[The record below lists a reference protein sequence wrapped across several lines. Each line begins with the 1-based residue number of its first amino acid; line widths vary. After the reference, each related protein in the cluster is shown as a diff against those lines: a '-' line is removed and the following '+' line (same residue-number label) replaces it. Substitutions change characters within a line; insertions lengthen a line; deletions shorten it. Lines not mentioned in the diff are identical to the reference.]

1 MKLNDCLLCFH
12 HHVGI
17 YYSKS
22 NLMRVNYSDK
32 AKFLKHFYINSNQ
45 LIKIKKIKCFEII
58 FDTQFYWR
66 PQKSGKTSF

>member
-1 MKLNDCLLCFH
+1 
-12 HHVGI
+12 
-17 YYSKS
+17 
-22 NLMRVNYSDK
+22 MRVNYSDK